1 MFLSEYF
8 DRFVLAFFCSYIIMF
23 VPCGNYPE
31 SEPLVKMELTEQIM
45 KKLDVTETL
54 EMTAQMLA
62 PAMMVETMVMTEQM
76 MPTVPLVKMDL
87 TEMVPTAPLAKFVLT
102 EVFAMLGLSTTFFFM
117 DVTGKFSSLLKY
129 GVGIVLTF
137 IVAYTSAGFAMPGF
151 CATFFIIGV
160 LVKLAQNMLLGVR

>member
-1 MFLSEYF
+1 MLLT
-8 DRFVLAFFCSYIIMF
+8 D
-23 VPCGNYPE
+23 
-31 SEPLVKMELTEQIM
+31 PLVKMELTEQIM

-54 EMTAQMLA
+54 EKTAQTLA
-62 PAMMVETMVMTEQM
+62 PAMMAETMVMTEQM

-102 EVFAMLGLSTTFFFM
+102 EVFAMLGLSTTFFFI
-117 DVTGKFSSLLKY
+117 DVPGKILSLLKY

-137 IVAYTSAGFAMPGF
+137 IVASTSAVFAMPGF
-151 CATFFIIGV
+151 CATFFIIDV